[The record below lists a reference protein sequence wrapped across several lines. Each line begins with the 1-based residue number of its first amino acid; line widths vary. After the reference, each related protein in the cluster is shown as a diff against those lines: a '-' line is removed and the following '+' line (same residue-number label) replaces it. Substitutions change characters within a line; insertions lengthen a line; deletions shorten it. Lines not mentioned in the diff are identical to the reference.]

1 MPLEETDVP
10 EGQYISGYEV
20 VEDKIMP
27 VLASYPD
34 PTYIDQRIAA
44 YPSISDQL
52 DMIYWDKINGTTDWL
67 DLISAIKAKYPKPEV
82 LDD

>member
-1 MPLEETDVP
+1 MSNWINDKNAVLAAGYLPLEETDVP

-34 PTYIDQRIAA
+34 PTYIDQRI
-44 YPSISDQL
+44 STFHLHIL
-52 DMIYWDKINGTTDWL
+52 K
-67 DLISAIKAKYPKPEV
+67 
-82 LDD
+82 